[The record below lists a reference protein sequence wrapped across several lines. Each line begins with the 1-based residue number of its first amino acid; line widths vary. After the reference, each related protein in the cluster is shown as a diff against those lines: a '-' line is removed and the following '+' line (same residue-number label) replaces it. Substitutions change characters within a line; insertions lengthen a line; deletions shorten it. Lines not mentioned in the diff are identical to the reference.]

1 MGSLVV
7 VKEGFPENTKPE
19 LTRQEG
25 KETVLERESRSHA
38 EIQSCKEAKFSI
50 PETKRGRE
58 Q

>member
-1 MGSLVV
+1 MV